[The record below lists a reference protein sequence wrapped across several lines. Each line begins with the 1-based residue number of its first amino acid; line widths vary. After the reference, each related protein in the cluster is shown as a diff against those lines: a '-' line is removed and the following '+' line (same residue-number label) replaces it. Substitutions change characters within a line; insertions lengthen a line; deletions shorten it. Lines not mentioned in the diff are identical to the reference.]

1 VTRPLSIRLSL
12 ACLAAIALALLA
24 LAPEPLNGQATNAN
38 VSGEWIGSFDAS
50 SPDGKTQHDTAFFIL
65 KQSGTDLGG
74 SAGATEHQQSE
85 IKAGK
90 VDGQH
95 VQFIIEAGNGTE
107 FLFHLTLDGDHLK
120 GSVTGHRQD
129 REINAVVDVARIT
142 TQTLASDDA
151 TGSLSKE
158 IADMDSRL
166 FKAFNE
172 RDLNTMSAIFD
183 KDLEFYHDR
192 EGLTNYQHNI
202 DTFQRHFGEETHVRR
217 ELVEGTMQVYPLTGY
232 GAVEFCIQ
240 RFYTT
245 EKGKAEHLSAT
256 SRLVGLWRNEGG
268 KWTLARVISYDH
280 R

>member
-1 VTRPLSIRLSL
+1 MKRPLSIRLPL

-24 LAPEPLNGQATNAN
+24 LAPEPLNGQAKAN

-50 SPDGKTQHDTAFFIL
+50 SPDGKTQHDTAFFVL

-95 VQFIIEAGNGTE
+95 VQFTIEAGNGTE

-120 GSVTGHRQD
+120 GSVTGHGQD
-129 REINAVVDVARIT
+129 REINAIVDVARIT
-142 TQTLASDDA
+142 TQTLSSDDA
-151 TGSLSKE
+151 TSRLSKE

-172 RDLNTMSAIFD
+172 RDLNTMAAIFD

-202 DTFQRHFGEETHVRR
+202 DTFRRHFGEETRVRR
-217 ELVEGTMQVYPLTGY
+217 ELVEGTMQVYPLMGY

-256 SRLVGLWRNEGG
+256 SRLVGLWRDEGG
-268 KWTLARVISYDH
+268 KWTLARIISYDH

>member
-1 VTRPLSIRLSL
+1 VTRPLSIRLPL

-24 LAPEPLNGQATNAN
+24 LAPEPLNGQASNAN

-65 KQSGTDLGG
+65 KQSETDLVG

-85 IKAGK
+85 IKSGK
-90 VDGQH
+90 VDGPR
-95 VQFIIEAGNGTE
+95 VQFTIETGNGTE
-107 FLFHLTLDGDHLK
+107 FLFHLTLDGDHLI
-120 GSVTGHRQD
+120 GSVTGHGRD
-129 REINAVVDVARIT
+129 REINAIVDVARIA
-142 TQTLASDDA
+142 TQTLPSNDA
-151 TGSLSKE
+151 TDGLSKE
-158 IADMDSRL
+158 IADMDNRL
-166 FKAFNE
+166 FQAFNE
-172 RDLNTMSAIFD
+172 RDLNTMASIFD

-202 DTFQRHFGEETHVRR
+202 DTFRRHFGEDTRVRR
-217 ELVEGTMQVYPLTGY
+217 ELVKGTMQVYPLTGY

-240 RFYTT
+240 RFYTI

-256 SRLVGLWRNEGG
+256 SRLVGIWRNEGG